1 MVVLPENH
9 AFLPK
14 IPILLRPVVKNKHL
28 RLKFSE
34 FYEFGDRYINFFDVL
49 GLLSS
54 SVIRAPWGIV
64 SVKGSVARKS
74 VFFFFFFLSKL
85 QILLTPCSLYA
96 YILERNL
103 QFFTSLMTSISHSL
117 MF

>member
-28 RLKFSE
+28 RLVTDISNFLMFWAFFSS
-34 FYEFGDRYINFFDVL
+34 IA
-49 GLLSS
+49 
-54 SVIRAPWGIV
+54 IKTPWGIV

-74 VFFFFFFLSKL
+74 GFFLPTL
-85 QILLTPCSLYA
+85 QILLRPYSLYA
-96 YILERNL
+96 YILDRNL
-103 QFFTSLMTSISHSL
+103 QYFTSLMTSIYHFL
-117 MF
+117 VF